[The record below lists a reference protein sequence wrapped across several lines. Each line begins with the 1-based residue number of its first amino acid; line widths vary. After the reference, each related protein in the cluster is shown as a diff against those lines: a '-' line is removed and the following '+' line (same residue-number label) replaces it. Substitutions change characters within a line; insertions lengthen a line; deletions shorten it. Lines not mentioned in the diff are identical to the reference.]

1 MTPKLPLVVLL
12 LVTGLTSGAAAQ
24 TGSAASSSAKT
35 PAPSDLPTVNPYRP
49 TVTDP
54 ASLTAPGYL
63 EMEIGG
69 ADQHGGAGTHRA
81 FSTPTVL
88 KLTNLSRRLEYHIGY
103 GGYLHQTGDDGTS
116 ATGSGDIVPGLQY
129 LFTAQTPKTYDLAAR
144 IEYKIPAATRNLGT
158 GKTDYDLLLLAS
170 KDYNSTLHG
179 DYNLGIYQLGRAS
192 GRGFATQYQASAAF
206 STKLSDKLT
215 LQDEVY
221 AFSGSRETN
230 TVVSTLHALGYQP
243 ARNLAFDA
251 GIDIGL
257 SHAAPKYTLLFG
269 STFFVGKLF

>member
-1 MTPKLPLVVLL
+1 MHPKVALAVVLL
-12 LVTGLTSGAAAQ
+12 VIGLASGALAQ
-24 TGSAASSSAKT
+24 TSDAPARSTKA
-35 PAPSDLPTVNPYRP
+35 PAPDNLPTVNPYRP

-63 EMEIGG
+63 EMEVGG

-88 KLTNLSRRLEYHIGY
+88 KLTNLSKRLEFHVGY
-103 GGYLHQTGDDGTS
+103 GGYLHLTGDDGVTS
-116 ATGSGDIVPGLQY
+116 TGRGDLVPGVQY
-129 LFTAQTPKTYDLAAR
+129 LFTAQTPKTYDIAAR
-144 IEYKIPAATRNLGT
+144 AEYKIPAAGRGLGT

-170 KDYNSTLHG
+170 KDYNNTLHG
-179 DYNLGIYQLGRAS
+179 DYNIGIYQLGRAS
-192 GRGFATQYQASAAF
+192 GRGVATQYLASAAF

-215 LQDEVY
+215 LQDELY
-221 AFSGSRETN
+221 AFSGSSETN
-230 TVVSTLHALGYQP
+230 TIVSTLHALGYQP

-251 GIDIGL
+251 GIDIGI
-257 SHAAPKYTLLFG
+257 SHAAPKYTVLFG